1 MSANMGGWWLYAC
14 PDCAWDLLGV
24 LTFRVVCA
32 HCTTNWPK
40 LERTQGN
47 FQCFSLI
54 SAVLPFRWSHLE
66 ISCSLRT
73 HTLSRGNLLCNV
85 CFGKNSKPSLRTFP
99 HCCEFNCWISH
110 DMISTH
116 CARLHENSTVPG
128 RHLETEHRWLA
139 VSSSPHSLAS
149 LSPSFSTLSVSV
161 LQIVRAQLFSFCYET
176 AERRKQEMASW
187 NIDLE
192 ARLGCLCSLWAEY
205 KRERER
211 ERGKKFRIG
220 LCNASSISFSSET
233 EWPPQNRV
241 VSQLLVHFCAARVF
255 RP

>member
-14 PDCAWDLLGV
+14 PDCAWDLLGM
-24 LTFRVVCA
+24 LTFRVLD
-32 HCTTNWPK
+32 CTTNWPK

-66 ISCSLRT
+66 ISCSLLT

-139 VSSSPHSLAS
+139 VSSSPHSPAS
-149 LSPSFSTLSVSV
+149 LSPSSSTLSVSLLPDRESTAV
-161 LQIVRAQLFSFCYET
+161 FLLLWNCGEEETGNGFMKYRSGGQTWLSLQLVS
-176 AERRKQEMASW
+176 
-187 NIDLE
+187 
-192 ARLGCLCSLWAEY
+192 
-205 KRERER
+205 
-211 ERGKKFRIG
+211 
-220 LCNASSISFSSET
+220 
-233 EWPPQNRV
+233 RV
-241 VSQLLVHFCAARVF
+241 
-255 RP
+255 

>member
-1 MSANMGGWWLYAC
+1 MS
-14 PDCAWDLLGV
+14 
-24 LTFRVVCA
+24 
-32 HCTTNWPK
+32 
-40 LERTQGN
+40 
-47 FQCFSLI
+47 
-54 SAVLPFRWSHLE
+54 
-66 ISCSLRT
+66 
-73 HTLSRGNLLCNV
+73 
-85 CFGKNSKPSLRTFP
+85 
-99 HCCEFNCWISH
+99 
-110 DMISTH
+110 
-116 CARLHENSTVPG
+116 STVG
-128 RHLETEHRWLA
+128 SLMTW
-139 VSSSPHSLAS
+139 SPHTVPDSMRIVLYRGDIWRRSTDGWQWAAVPILQP
-149 LSPSFSTLSVSV
+149 LSPPPPPPSPFLYS
-161 LQIVRAQLFSFCYET
+161 QIVRAQLFSFCYET

-255 RP
+255 QP